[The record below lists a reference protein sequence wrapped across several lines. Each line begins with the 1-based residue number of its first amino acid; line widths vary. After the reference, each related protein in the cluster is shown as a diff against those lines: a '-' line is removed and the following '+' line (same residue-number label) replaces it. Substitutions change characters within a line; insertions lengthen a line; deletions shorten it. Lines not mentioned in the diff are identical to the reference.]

1 MQYFQF
7 FSYSV
12 EEWNYCILSPK
23 KNVQDLFFFCLL
35 PFMLDSE
42 FTEED
47 TRIARNTA
55 VCMGFVF
62 TAKMENISGSYSYA
76 GLP

>member
-1 MQYFQF
+1 MELLYFE
-7 FSYSV
+7 SKEKRSG
-12 EEWNYCILSPK
+12 P
-23 KNVQDLFFFCLL
+23 LFFLL
-35 PFMLDSE
+35 LFMLNLE

-47 TRIARNTA
+47 TRIARNIA